1 MLRCSGREPKE
12 VPTPKPR
19 SGRSLI
25 IDGFLGTILN
35 YENEYLITLTT
46 YQFFKN
52 STSIGCVEQ
61 WSFSNKE
68 AVSEHLKTCPFN
80 VRTSHK
86 DPRKMNAPEEWP
98 QVMKALEKRLE
109 AKRQS
114 AWFIK

>member
-1 MLRCSGREPKE
+1 MSYQVL
-12 VPTPKPR
+12 VY
-19 SGRSLI
+19 
-25 IDGFLGTILN
+25 LN
-35 YENEYLITLTT
+35 YKNESYDVSKITLP
-46 YQFFKN
+46 KR

-61 WSFSNKE
+61 WSFCNKE